1 MGDRNERQDIDGE
14 ERSGDEHQSVV
25 GAIDALTEEV
35 VKLVAGLT
43 AWKDTARQYGQN
55 ADYWRTR
62 AERAEEDADR
72 LAEALRLYAD
82 HSGLGN
88 ECPTCVVLDLHDKE
102 AEAR

>member
-1 MGDRNERQDIDGE
+1 MGDSNERQDIDGE

-43 AWKDTARQYGQN
+43 AWKDTARQYSQN
-55 ADYWRTR
+55 ANYWRTR

-72 LAEALRLYAD
+72 LAEALAEHGD
-82 HSGLGN
+82 HPGSGN
-88 ECPTCVVLDLHDKE
+88 RCPACDALDLHDKE